1 MKIELQYDDKLKMYT
16 ASLDDSVFSNGRIA
30 NGSSEVEAIGK
41 LFTNLSKDKLVDVDI
56 YREWEDYSISQPVPD
71 LTVDTLRA
79 AIATEMLSGAESS
92 EIIDRAER
100 TYSESDLEL
109 LESIR
114 KDITN
119 APINNT
125 SSK

>member
-16 ASLDDSVFSNGRIA
+16 ASLDDSVFSNGRFA